1 MIARQLNSSYF
12 TKSSDTKLHY
22 LQGGEPSGPL
32 LICLHGLGGSTE
44 TFIPLVP
51 SLPQTYNIILIDF
64 QGFGKTSL
72 ADPSRKISI
81 TGHVVDLNEFVTSL
95 QKPPSASN
103 ASKIAIIEH
112 SLGAIV
118 ALHYAAAYPE
128 CIGGLA
134 LLGPGRTAG
143 HIPAVRQRMLDL
155 ATAVR
160 ETGIDIAAKTAVK
173 SNFYEDTQERK
184 VDPAAREAV
193 KSDVSTSDPEGYAQ
207 TCEALVSLDHKD
219 PQYKNIKCPIVFIA
233 GDKDM
238 ISPIERSKDLSMLVG
253 GKSQVEVVKSGH
265 QPILEDVLGVQKA
278 IKLLFKNV
286 QQ

>member
-1 MIARQLNSSYF
+1 MIARQLDSSYF
-12 TKSSDTKLHY
+12 TTSSDTKLHY

-103 ASKIAIIEH
+103 ASKIAIIGH

-219 PQYKNIKCPIVFIA
+219 PQYENIKCPIVFIA